1 MTRFIPN
8 QYIDHANGSRFANV
22 RLRPNAAQPLY
33 RSKTGSARGPTS
45 LPKQN
50 PRAFKA
56 RGFLNIQQGGR
67 LNETLT
73 LGALPSKFA
82 SATHSF
88 CFLASL
94 LFRWLFK
101 VSARLHFTEQ
111 TFTLHLLL
119 EGA

>member
-1 MTRFIPN
+1 MDQGCAGALKFASGPLSLDFAQDEASHNSGLPN
-8 QYIDHANGSRFANV
+8 FS
-22 RLRPNAAQPLY
+22 
-33 RSKTGSARGPTS
+33 T
-45 LPKQN
+45 KQN
-50 PRAFKA
+50 PRAFK
-56 RGFLNIQQGGR
+56 GTGVFNVQQGVR

-82 SATHSF
+82 SAAHSF

-101 VSARLHFTEQ
+101 ISARLHFTEQ
-111 TFTLHLLL
+111 AFTLHLLL